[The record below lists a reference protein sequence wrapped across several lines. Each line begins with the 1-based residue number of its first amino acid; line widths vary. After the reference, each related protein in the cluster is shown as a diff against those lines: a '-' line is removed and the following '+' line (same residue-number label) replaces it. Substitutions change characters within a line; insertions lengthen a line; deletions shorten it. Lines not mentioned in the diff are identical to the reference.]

1 MNEVCS
7 GVNMVVYILNIPVIS
22 TLKTQKEEEF
32 KNLHAIIWAC
42 CSERT
47 AENPLMECVYE

>member
-7 GVNMVVYILNIPVIS
+7 GVNMVVYILNTPVIS